1 VPSTGVVERAHV
13 IGEGGK
19 ALGRVSAVL
28 FHPSEARVVG
38 VQIDPGPLLHLFERR
53 SRFALLDEIEIDG
66 EVRLA
71 ASKLPRIDEGER
83 VLGYS
88 WEETVVWHGM
98 PVRSAD
104 GGYVGSLF
112 EAIFDA
118 ETGQVARI
126 RLSTGLVGDAAVGK
140 LEVDGAL
147 VRGFDG
153 AAIIVMPGFADI
165 AASGGAAKRAAGT
178 AAVARVQG
186 ERLAKSTLRA
196 GAAAADA
203 VSRSL
208 EHGIGR
214 KALDKLKTLMDDE

>member
-1 VPSTGVVERAHV
+1 
-13 IGEGGK
+13 
-19 ALGRVSAVL
+19 
-28 FHPSEARVVG
+28 
-38 VQIDPGPLLHLFERR
+38 
-53 SRFALLDEIEIDG
+53 
-66 EVRLA
+66 
-71 ASKLPRIDEGER
+71 

-104 GGYVGSLF
+104 GGYVGTLF

-186 ERLAKSTLRA
+186 S
-196 GAAAADA
+196 D
-203 VSRSL
+203 SRSRPCARGGRGGRS
-208 EHGIGR
+208 EPFSGTRHRPQGARQAQDAHG
-214 KALDKLKTLMDDE
+214 